1 MPSILENR
9 YETQK
14 MELCREMNS
23 QGPTYPGKERA
34 NLCAGWMRLKGNQLE
49 RRQKSPVEGTGT

>member
-1 MPSILENR
+1 
-9 YETQK
+9 